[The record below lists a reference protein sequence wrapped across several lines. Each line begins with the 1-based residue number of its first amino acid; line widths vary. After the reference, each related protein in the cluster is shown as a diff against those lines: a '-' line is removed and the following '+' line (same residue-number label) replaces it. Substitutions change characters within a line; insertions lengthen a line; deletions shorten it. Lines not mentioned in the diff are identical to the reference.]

1 MGENILKRIIDSLKG
16 SKFATTKFGDF
27 CVGVLTELDSVTWP
41 SKEEV
46 YNSTVVVLI
55 VTAIFASYSALWDLI
70 MTLVRQLI
78 LPLYG

>member
-16 SKFATTKFGDF
+16 SKFASSKFGDF
-27 CVGVLTELDSVTWP
+27 CVGVLIELDSVTWP
-41 SKEEV
+41 TKDEV

-55 VTAIFASYSALWDLI
+55 TTAIFAAYSGLWDVL
-70 MTLVRQLI
+70 MNFVRQLI

>member
-16 SKFATTKFGDF
+16 SKFASTKFGDF

-41 SKEEV
+41 TKDEV

-55 VTAIFASYSALWDLI
+55 TTAIFAVYSALWDVL
-70 MTLVRQLI
+70 MNFARQLL
-78 LPLYG
+78 LPFWG

>member
-1 MGENILKRIIDSLKG
+1 MGENLLKRIIDSIKG
-16 SKFATTKFGDF
+16 TKFATTKFGDF

-41 SKEEV
+41 TKDEV

-55 VTAIFASYSALWDLI
+55 VTAIFATYSGLWDVI
-70 MTLVRQLI
+70 MNFVRQLI

>member
-16 SKFATTKFGDF
+16 SKFASTKFGDF

-41 SKEEV
+41 SKDEV

-55 VTAIFASYSALWDLI
+55 VTAIFATYSGFWDV
-70 MTLVRQLI
+70 MMNFVRQLI